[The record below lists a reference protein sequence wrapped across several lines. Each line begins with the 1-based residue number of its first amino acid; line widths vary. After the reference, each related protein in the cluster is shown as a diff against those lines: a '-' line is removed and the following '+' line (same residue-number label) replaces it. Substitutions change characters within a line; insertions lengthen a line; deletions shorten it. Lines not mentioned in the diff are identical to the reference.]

1 MTCGQCVYF
10 DSIPMPIRQGADK
23 VPAGYCRRYPPTPR
37 SHTESV
43 LPVVVERF
51 WCGEYKVAS

>member
-1 MTCGQCVYF
+1 MTCGQCAYF
-10 DSIPMPIRQGADK
+10 DPIARPIRQGAEQ

-37 SHTESV
+37 SHKESV

-51 WCGEYKVAS
+51 WCGEFTAKS